1 MAEDTRDLTVLL
13 KRWRQGDGEAAAELL
28 REAYGDLH
36 RVASGYMRGER
47 EEHTLQ
53 ATALLNE
60 AWIRLARS
68 RTPPVEDRQ
77 QFFRAMAAYMRR
89 HLVDHARRRRA
100 DKRGGG
106 QPHVDLDDVHAGEDP
121 AGDDA
126 ELQLQ
131 QLDQALETL
140 RRAHPRAARVVELR
154 FFAGKP
160 VEEVAELLSVS
171 TGTVKRDF
179 AFAKAFLLDELKR
192 SLDERR

>member
-1 MAEDTRDLTVLL
+1 MTDDTRDLTILL
-13 KRWRQGDGEAAAELL
+13 KRWRKGDSEAAAELL

-68 RTPPVEDRQ
+68 KAPPVEDRQ

-89 HLVDHARRRRA
+89 HLVDHARRRSA

-106 QPHVDLDDVHAGEDP
+106 QRHVDLDDLHADDNAAGEDV
-121 AGDDA
+121 

-131 QLDQALETL
+131 QLDRALETL
-140 RRAHPRAARVVELR
+140 RRAHPRAARVIELR

-160 VEEVAELLSVS
+160 VEEVAELLSVG

-179 AFAKAFLLDELKR
+179 AFAKAFLLDE
-192 SLDERR
+192 